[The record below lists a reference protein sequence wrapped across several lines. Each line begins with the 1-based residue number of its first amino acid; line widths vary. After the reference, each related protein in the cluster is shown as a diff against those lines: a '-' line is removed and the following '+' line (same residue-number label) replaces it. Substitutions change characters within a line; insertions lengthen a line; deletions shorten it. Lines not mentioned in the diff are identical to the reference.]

1 MLRPRHAGPRAQ
13 QRQRQQLKPSMLGVA
28 VLVLVACVG
37 APAVVVADESEL
49 PHVPDLEL
57 YRLGPFFASQ
67 HPTRWP
73 MMLSQL
79 AQQLAIT
86 PVSAEDLLVEYAAN
100 HVGEVELP
108 PNSKLDLDGLDAAFE
123 LGAGGEAA
131 AVTMGDQQEW
141 AWFVHAV
148 AGMPRQHLLA
158 FADLLVDE
166 GTRMLAAMHGVDP
179 SKINLH
185 FGGGDDEGAYRPLGE
200 ADPVAAADEEQRW
213 LDAGG
218 DEEASTV
225 VGWEE
230 EHEVASRSDGA
241 DPSAD
246 AVASGG
252 ANESPL
258 SPEDVYKQAVAALVR
273 GTNSTAARDLLLRA
287 ARMEH
292 DTALLDLVEW
302 MWFAPGGAMEE
313 AGGGAAPTDGNTP
326 DSQTTAGD
334 GSSKGGDE
342 GVFATASKLVGVTSK
357 ASAHLSEEE
366 YAAVWPEVWLLLR
379 QAAARGQEE
388 AQLCVLL
395 LLCFDACACA
405 CVQLCT
411 TVIPAVS
418 LRCCRRYGEQLR
430 GCCLLGGVQPSLP

>member
-13 QRQRQQLKPSMLGVA
+13 QRKRQQLTPSMLGVA

-123 LGAGGEAA
+123 LDAGGEAA

-185 FGGGDDEGAYRPLGE
+185 FEDGDDEGAHRPPGE
-200 ADPVAAADEEQRW
+200 ADSVAAADEEQRW

-395 LLCFDACACA
+395 LLCVDACACA

-411 TVIPAVS
+411 
-418 LRCCRRYGEQLR
+418 
-430 GCCLLGGVQPSLP
+430 LL